1 MVKVKILIVDD
12 EQVVLDS
19 CRKILAA
26 EGYEVFLAS
35 SAVEALAAM
44 KTDEFS
50 FLLIDVKMPE
60 HDGMY
65 LMREL
70 NEHWPGTP
78 VMVMSGYHT
87 AQTIEEA
94 KQMGAVSFIYKP
106 FTPDELINSVRNAI
120 HFLKFNRSL

>member
-1 MVKVKILIVDD
+1 MEKVKILIVDD

-19 CRKILAA
+19 CRKILAT
-26 EGYEVFLAS
+26 EGFEVFLAS
-35 SAVEALAAM
+35 SVVEAFEAM

-50 FLLIDVKMPE
+50 LLLIDVKMPE

-65 LMREL
+65 LIREL

-106 FTPDELINSVRNAI
+106 FTPDELIGSVRNAI
-120 HFLKFNRSL
+120 HLLK

>member
-1 MVKVKILIVDD
+1 MEKVKILIVDD

-35 SAVEALAAM
+35 SAAEALAAI
-44 KTDEFS
+44 KTDTFS
-50 FLLIDVKMPE
+50 FLIIDVKMPG

-78 VMVMSGYHT
+78 VVVMSGYHT
-87 AQTIEEA
+87 DQTIEKA
-94 KQMGAVSFIYKP
+94 KQMGAVSFINKP
-106 FTPDELINSVRNAI
+106 FTPDELINSVQNAI
-120 HFLKFNRSL
+120 HSLNFNRSL

>member
-1 MVKVKILIVDD
+1 MEKVKILIVDD

-19 CRKILAA
+19 CRKILTA

-35 SAVEALAAM
+35 SALEALAAM

-50 FLLIDVKMPE
+50 LLIIDVKMPQ

-70 NEHWPGTP
+70 NEHCPGTP

-94 KQMGAVSFIYKP
+94 QQMGAVSFIYKP
-106 FTPDELINSVRNAI
+106 FTPDELINSVRNAV
-120 HFLKFNRSL
+120 HLVK

>member
-1 MVKVKILIVDD
+1 MEKVKILIVDD

-19 CRKILAA
+19 CRKILEA
-26 EGYEVFLAS
+26 EGYEVVLSS

-44 KTDEFS
+44 KTDGFS
-50 FLLIDVKMPE
+50 LLIIDVKMPE
-60 HDGMY
+60 HDGTY

-106 FTPDELINSVRNAI
+106 FTPDELTNSVRNAI
-120 HFLKFNRSL
+120 HLKK

>member
-1 MVKVKILIVDD
+1 MEKVKILIVDD

-19 CRKILAA
+19 CRKILEA
-26 EGYEVFLAS
+26 EGYAVLFAS

-44 KTDEFS
+44 QTDEFS
-50 FLLIDVKMPE
+50 LLLIDVKMPE

-78 VMVMSGYHT
+78 VIVMSGYHT
-87 AQTIEEA
+87 VQTIEEA
-94 KQMGAVSFIYKP
+94 QRMGAVSFIYKP
-106 FTPDELINSVRNAI
+106 FTPDELINSVRNAF
-120 HFLKFNRSL
+120 HLKK